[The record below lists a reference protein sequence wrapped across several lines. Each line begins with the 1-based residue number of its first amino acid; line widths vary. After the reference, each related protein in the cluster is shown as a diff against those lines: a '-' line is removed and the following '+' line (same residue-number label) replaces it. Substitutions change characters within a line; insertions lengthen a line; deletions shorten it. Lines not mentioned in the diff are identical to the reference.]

1 MTLMNGLQFKIDQ
14 EFVYGLDIKGDQRL
28 NEGSLILLEP
38 ARDGIAGIPASLN
51 NYAHDS
57 ALELVGQSIDK
68 ISIKNNLAEAGGI
81 AERTTKGGLHGIVPQ
96 NLTSANP
103 RISLSALLPEA
114 LETYFLNHL
123 DHSYYLSLMGV
134 VTRDVSASFRV
145 GDIVLSGIYS
155 GAKGAVT
162 TQQTPLVYQNKST
175 LNVTGGSSAVDGFL
189 GRSYSAAKPA
199 FCVDAAMS
207 SLVLTEKTYND
218 SIKTDLFCIGQ
229 PSVSYPEG
237 IPSWVFYS
245 LYIED
250 LTVSGQTYEEAHAK
264 SQAVYAL
271 RFADEGIYANDSW
284 STP

>member
-1 MTLMNGLQFKIDQ
+1 MSGLQFKIDQ
-14 EFVYGLDIKGDQRL
+14 EFVYGLDVKGDQRL

-51 NYAHDS
+51 NYAYDS

-68 ISIKNNLAEAGGI
+68 ISLQNNLASAGGI

-103 RISLSALLPEA
+103 RISLSALLPAA
-114 LETYFLNHL
+114 LEAYFFNHL

-134 VTRDVSASFRV
+134 VTRNVSASFSAN
-145 GDIVLSGIYS
+145 DIVLSGIYS
-155 GAKGAVT
+155 GTQGSVN

-175 LNVTGGSSAVDGFL
+175 LNVTGGSTTATGLL
-189 GRSYSAAKPA
+189 GRSFSTAQPA

-207 SLVLTEKTYND
+207 SLVLTAKTSND

-229 PSVSYPEG
+229 PSSGYLGG

-250 LTVSGQTYEEAHAK
+250 LTVSGNTYAQANAL
-264 SQAVYAL
+264 SQAVYAS
-271 RFADEGIYANDSW
+271 RFADGGIYANDSW